1 MHVPLTSEEAVAK
14 KCEKITSQGG
24 DSVVACENMINSA
37 DTPKTTEELIVE
49 EKVSVDDSIAAKK
62 LSEDSIVTADPPA
75 CVGQVIY

>member
-14 KCEKITSQGG
+14 KCEKITSQDG
-24 DSVVACENMINSA
+24 DSVVACENLIN
-37 DTPKTTEELIVE
+37 TPKTTEDLIVE

-75 CVGQVIY
+75 CVGQVIYLK